1 MRFKGKVAPYWYAII
16 AVVNVLAVVVFAV
29 YGVHKNSALYM
40 PLLIVIDLYTI
51 PVLFKNYVEVDRNSV
66 KIYFGLLTKTIVT
79 KEIKSVKDA
88 SSYQA
93 SFAAASDRIAIDN
106 GGQNP
111 IYISIIGKKD
121 FYKEL
126 TKSNRNIKY
135 LV

>member
-51 PVLFKNYVEVDRNSV
+51 PVLFRNYVEVNRNSV
-66 KIYFGLLTKTIVT
+66 KIYFGLLTKTIPT
-79 KEIKSVKDA
+79 KEIRSVKD
-88 SSYQA
+88 SSNYQA
-93 SFAAASDRIAIDN
+93 SFAASADRIEMDEGRN
-106 GGQNP
+106 TP
-111 IYISIIGKKD
+111 VYISIIGKKD

-126 TKSNRNIKY
+126 TKANRNIKY